1 MRARGMPAIIGVV
14 AALLVWA
21 VHFLAIYGAQ
31 ATACIRAAPDAEL
44 FGQPL
49 VPALVLGLT
58 AVALLAV
65 AAIGLLAWRR
75 LPSGMA
81 GQEGEDQPCFLAWLT
96 LATALFAALAILWEA
111 LPVLILP
118 PCG

>member
-1 MRARGMPAIIGVV
+1 MGRRGIPAMIGMV

-31 ATACIRAAPDAEL
+31 ATACVRAAPDTEL

-49 VPALVLGLT
+49 VPTLVLGLT

-65 AAIGLLAWRR
+65 AAVGLLAWRR
-75 LPSGMA
+75 LPSGMTAQA
-81 GQEGEDQPCFLAWLT
+81 GEEQPRFLRWLT
-96 LATALFAALAILWEA
+96 VGTALFAALAILWET
-111 LPVLILP
+111 LPVLVLP